1 LGRRTSTRWAF
12 VAALAALTAF
22 VVTPAA
28 TPTSYTIVAGGSSVA
43 VTVPSSGGT
52 STASFS
58 GTAGQRVS
66 LNITSVTIFSSK
78 VSILKPNGNNLLTPF
93 TVTRSGYFLDVQTLP
108 TTGTY
113 KIVVDP
119 KDTYTGKM
127 TLRLYDVP
135 ADPNGP
141 VTADGTAATVTTTTP
156 GQNARLTFAGTT
168 GQRISVNLTG
178 VTYSAARLRI
188 LEPDGVTNLYS
199 PALSFGPGGGFLDTK
214 TLPANGLYTLLIDP
228 KLIATGS
235 ATVQLY
241 TVASDATGTVTPGGG
256 AATATTTSPGQNAI
270 LTFAGT
276 AGQRVSLLLGNSTYP
291 SVRVSLRDPGNADLY
306 TPPASLVGADAFMD
320 TVTLPANGTYTV
332 FVDPQGADT
341 GSLDVTVFD
350 VPADLSGSITPG
362 TPLTVSTATPGQ
374 NALYDFSGTSGQ
386 RVSLNLTNVTYAS
399 AKVSITKLD
408 GTVLVTRTVSAA
420 GDFVDPIQLP
430 ATATYKVKVDPQN
443 AATGAL
449 DVTLSVVPND
459 VTGALTPG
467 VAKTVTISAPGQNAK
482 LTYAGMSGQRIS
494 LNITNVSVASAKV
507 KITKPDG
514 TSLQSSTS
522 FGTSGKFIDV
532 KSLTATG
539 TYKVEIDPQLAA
551 VGNLDVT
558 LYVVPADAT
567 GTMTSGTAKVV
578 TTAAPGQNATLT
590 FSGTANQRMFL
601 KISNFSL
608 TGVASPSAKIKVLK
622 PDGFTLEQTFFP
634 VTGDDYF
641 DTKVLPL
648 TGTYKIFVDPQDA
661 AFGSLTLTYYIV
673 PPDLTGVL
681 GSSAGLTFATPG
693 QKAAYTFA
701 GTSGQSVTIGV
712 SAGGTVSLVHV
723 ALKGPTGTTLD
734 TGVWDDTAGGSFT
747 VNPLP
752 ANGTYT
758 VEVDPE
764 GAAFGSLTLTK
775 S

>member
-1 LGRRTSTRWAF
+1 
-12 VAALAALTAF
+12 
-22 VVTPAA
+22 
-28 TPTSYTIVAGGSSVA
+28 
-43 VTVPSSGGT
+43 
-52 STASFS
+52 
-58 GTAGQRVS
+58 
-66 LNITSVTIFSSK
+66 
-78 VSILKPNGNNLLTPF
+78 
-93 TVTRSGYFLDVQTLP
+93 
-108 TTGTY
+108 
-113 KIVVDP
+113 
-119 KDTYTGKM
+119 
-127 TLRLYDVP
+127 
-135 ADPNGP
+135 
-141 VTADGTAATVTTTTP
+141 
-156 GQNARLTFAGTT
+156 
-168 GQRISVNLTG
+168 
-178 VTYSAARLRI
+178 
-188 LEPDGVTNLYS
+188 
-199 PALSFGPGGGFLDTK
+199 
-214 TLPANGLYTLLIDP
+214 
-228 KLIATGS
+228 
-235 ATVQLY
+235 
-241 TVASDATGTVTPGGG
+241 
-256 AATATTTSPGQNAI
+256 
-270 LTFAGT
+270 
-276 AGQRVSLLLGNSTYP
+276 
-291 SVRVSLRDPGNADLY
+291 
-306 TPPASLVGADAFMD
+306 
-320 TVTLPANGTYTV
+320 
-332 FVDPQGADT
+332 
-341 GSLDVTVFD
+341 
-350 VPADLSGSITPG
+350 
-362 TPLTVSTATPGQ
+362 
-374 NALYDFSGTSGQ
+374 
-386 RVSLNLTNVTYAS
+386 
-399 AKVSITKLD
+399 
-408 GTVLVTRTVSAA
+408 
-420 GDFVDPIQLP
+420 
-430 ATATYKVKVDPQN
+430 
-443 AATGAL
+443 
-449 DVTLSVVPND
+449 
-459 VTGALTPG
+459 
-467 VAKTVTISAPGQNAK
+467 
-482 LTYAGMSGQRIS
+482 MSGQRIS

-522 FGTSGKFIDV
+522 FGTSGKCIDV